1 MVHRLRSSISAGQGA
16 SGYHPGVDAEPCRR
30 AAPAAGEAPAQGERR
45 SGAERRAAR
54 ERGRV
59 ERAALVF
66 RGKTSLVP
74 VANSSKGGVTIET
87 ALQPEIGEL
96 LQIAIPGHAPA
107 EAVVRWVRR
116 GRVGLDLGE
125 ISI

>member
-1 MVHRLRSSISAGQGA
+1 MVHRLRSSISAGEG
-16 SGYHPGVDAEPCRR
+16 SGDWQPEVSTEPGRR
-30 AAPAAGEAPAQGERR
+30 KGKAEAPAEGERR
-45 SGAERRAAR
+45 KGSERRA
-54 ERGRV
+54 ERKRGLV

-96 LQIAIPGHAPA
+96 LQIAIPGHAPV